1 MKEVVFVPFDFDQV
15 IERRRT
21 DSLKWDSVD
30 EKLLPMW
37 VADMDFACPPE
48 VVEALV
54 KRAEHGVFG
63 YAIPS
68 NNYNQAV
75 IDWMQKRHRWA
86 IEREWILT
94 CPGVVSALDVAVRAL
109 TEPGDKVLIQVPVYH
124 PFFSVVRN
132 NNRIL
137 VENELK
143 YDGARYHMDFEDLEQ
158 KLASGVKMMLLCSP
172 HNPVGRVWT
181 TEELKQLGD
190 LCRKHQVMVVADE
203 IHADVVYP
211 GYQHQ
216 VFSTAMPD
224 LAQQSVICT
233 AANKTFNIAGLQ
245 AANIIIANPKVRKQ
259 FQRVLATS
267 GLGLPGVFAATALVA
282 AYNYGTAWL
291 DELLDYLADNL
302 TFIKSFAQEHLPGV
316 KIIEPEATYLAWLDF
331 HRLDLDDEQLKEL
344 ITRAGLVFNSGS
356 QFGPGGEGFLRLNFA
371 CSRIILAEGLERL
384 ARVWPAK

>member
-1 MKEVVFVPFDFDQV
+1 MPFDFDQV

-68 NNYNQAV
+68 NNYHQAV

-291 DELLDYLADNL
+291 DELLDYLAYNL

-331 HRLDLDDEQLKEL
+331 HCLDLDDEQLKEL